1 MAPILKLKCLGDE
14 AVNRVKNILNESGL
28 RVLISFDSHQARGTV
43 IPAAC
48 PHHGA
53 SNCDCQIVILLVYD
67 EEREPATL
75 LLHGQDGETWISLA
89 AAPGYRQPAL
99 LRKKI
104 ATALHL
110 LAQ

>member
-1 MAPILKLKCLGDE
+1 MAPILKLKCLCDE
-14 AVNRVKNILNESGL
+14 AVNRVTNTLHKNGL
-28 RVLISFDSHQARGTV
+28 RVLISFDSHQARGAV
-43 IPAAC
+43 LSAAC

-75 LLHGQDGETWISLA
+75 LLHGQDGETWISMA
-89 AAPGYRQPAL
+89 ATPGYRQPAQ

-104 ATALHL
+104 STALDPL
-110 LAQ
+110 PQ